1 MIDVQLRKIMA
12 EKNISVSELAR
23 QIGISINT
31 VQSIYSGKTTMIRL
45 NTIDQVCNVLSITP
59 NELFGYEDTKN
70 DEPVYMD
77 ILKEISRKLDK

>member
-12 EKNISVSELAR
+12 EKNIHATDLSR
-23 QIGISINT
+23 QTGITRNAL
-31 VQSIYSGKTTMIRL
+31 QSLRSGKTTMIRL
-45 NTIDQVCNVLSITP
+45 NTIDQVCNVLNITP

>member
-23 QIGISINT
+23 QIGISRNT